1 MSAGRKLLSS
11 LVYGKDAN
19 AIVGLSIFPE
29 MFKEGE
35 LTLYEFIMGHVH
47 SFGAIPTEE
56 TIEDKLGDVLMKAPE
71 PVEFYLA
78 ETEKRYLQGEL
89 KKVAIGIQDNLQG
102 QDPEK
107 ALHNALNRISELSIK
122 QKRRSIIDFRDAAD
136 LIHAEYVAVKQM
148 SDAVGVM
155 FGWPTLDNMTGG
167 LKGGDLCS
175 IVGRPASG
183 KAQPLSAKV
192 LTPTGWTTMGQLS
205 VGSALASLDGDS
217 STVTAIYPQGP
228 KPVFKVTFQDGRSTE
243 AADEHLW
250 EVWYREWE
258 APRVVT
264 TVQLAAMLTKKRYQR
279 RLSVRLFGGDYGVEL
294 STLVSPYVLGLLIG
308 DGCFRGGCPSFASED
323 SELVE
328 AVRSGVVHLGL
339 QVIHA
344 DRCNY
349 RICGDR
355 TKVNALKEWLK
366 NLGLWGLKSEKKH
379 LPPWVFRM
387 SKAQRQGLLQG
398 LMDSDGTACKAGGV
412 SFATSSPQLAKDV
425 QRLVWS
431 LGGRAT
437 INQKKTK
444 SLLAYILHVVF
455 EDRASSFRLERKRSR
470 VDAERTTHTN
480 TRLRIES
487 VEFVRTD
494 ECQCISVSHSTKLYV
509 TDEYIMTHN
518 TFMGLYTALHGWQHT
533 KQLPLFVSMEMTN
546 LAITQRLAAMNS
558 HKPLTQLL
566 KGMLTSKSYLSMYNL
581 LLENKQKDKPFWCV
595 DGNLTANVDDLV
607 MLCHQLHPSSVWVD
621 GAYLLRHPNP
631 RLGRWDRMTENAEG
645 LKQRIAT
652 DLKTPVVASYQ
663 FSKEVSKKKKKG
675 DDSKT
680 GSEDIYGSDAVAQLS
695 SVILGLFEEDTVETE
710 IRRKINVLKGR
721 NGEKGEFII
730 NWNFHGMDFSEIA
743 SVKDEKGNTVPDTS
757 GLQFLG

>member
-35 LTLYEFIMGHVH
+35 LTLYEFILGHVH

-56 TIEDKLGDVLMKAPE
+56 TIEDKLGDVLMQAPE
-71 PVEFYLA
+71 PIEFYLA

-102 QDPEK
+102 QDPDK

-122 QKRRSIIDFRDAAD
+122 QQRRSIIDFRDAAD

-183 KAQPLSAKV
+183 K
-192 LTPTGWTTMGQLS
+192 
-205 VGSALASLDGDS
+205 
-217 STVTAIYPQGP
+217 
-228 KPVFKVTFQDGRSTE
+228 
-243 AADEHLW
+243 
-250 EVWYREWE
+250 
-258 APRVVT
+258 
-264 TVQLAAMLTKKRYQR
+264 
-279 RLSVRLFGGDYGVEL
+279 
-294 STLVSPYVLGLLIG
+294 
-308 DGCFRGGCPSFASED
+308 
-323 SELVE
+323 
-328 AVRSGVVHLGL
+328 
-339 QVIHA
+339 
-344 DRCNY
+344 
-349 RICGDR
+349 
-355 TKVNALKEWLK
+355 
-366 NLGLWGLKSEKKH
+366 
-379 LPPWVFRM
+379 
-387 SKAQRQGLLQG
+387 
-398 LMDSDGTACKAGGV
+398 
-412 SFATSSPQLAKDV
+412 
-425 QRLVWS
+425 
-431 LGGRAT
+431 
-437 INQKKTK
+437 
-444 SLLAYILHVVF
+444 
-455 EDRASSFRLERKRSR
+455 
-470 VDAERTTHTN
+470 
-480 TRLRIES
+480 
-487 VEFVRTD
+487 
-494 ECQCISVSHSTKLYV
+494 
-509 TDEYIMTHN
+509 

-566 KGMLTSKSYLSMYNL
+566 KGMLSSKSYLSMYNL
-581 LLENKQKDKPFWCV
+581 LLENKQKAKPFWCV

-607 MLCHQLHPSSVWVD
+607 ILCHQLHPSSVWVD

-631 RLGRWDRMTENAEG
+631 RIGRWDRMTENAEG

-743 SVKDEKGNTVPDTS
+743 SVKDEKGNVVPDTEN
-757 GLQFLG
+757 LQFLG